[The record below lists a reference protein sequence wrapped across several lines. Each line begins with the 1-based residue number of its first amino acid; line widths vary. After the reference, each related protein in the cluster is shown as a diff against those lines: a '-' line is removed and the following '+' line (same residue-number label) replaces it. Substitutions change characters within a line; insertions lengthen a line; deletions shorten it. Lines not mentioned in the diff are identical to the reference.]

1 MAATLRDVAQLAGV
15 SFRTV
20 SNVINGYQYISDST
34 REKVEAAIAELG
46 YQPNYSARSLR
57 LGRSN
62 LLGLAVPTLS
72 QGYYAELASEII
84 DLARKRG
91 FIVLTE
97 QTNSARAL
105 ELDALQGA
113 RRQMTDGLLINPL
126 ALSSVDAELFA
137 TERPVV
143 LLGENVFSPDV
154 DHVTMKN
161 SEAAASAVELLIS
174 LGHRRIA
181 IIGIA
186 DEGATAIGTAK
197 LRTAGYHS
205 ALAAHGIE
213 RDDALELP
221 VGTWR
226 QEDGA
231 AAVRLLLERGVEFDA
246 VFALTD
252 ILAIGAMHELQAAGI
267 AIPADVSVLGFDNLV
282 ESRYTVPELSTVD
295 GGRRQIAEAAVRT
308 LIERIE
314 HPQAPHVFHEVDFT
328 VIERGSTR
336 RRP

>member
-1 MAATLRDVAQLAGV
+1 MAATLRDVAALAGV

-34 REKVEAAIAELG
+34 RAKVEAAIAQLG

-97 QTNSARAL
+97 QTNSNREL
-105 ELDALQGA
+105 ELDALRGA

-126 ALSSVDAELFA
+126 ALSSDDAALFT

-143 LLGENVFSPDV
+143 LLGENTFSTTV

-161 SEAAASAVELLIS
+161 TDAAASAVTFLIE

-181 IIGIA
+181 LIGIA
-186 DEGATAIGTAK
+186 DAGATAVGTAN
-197 LRTAGYHS
+197 LRTAGYHR
-205 ALAAHGIE
+205 ALAEHGIE
-213 RDDALELP
+213 RDATLELS
-221 VGTWR
+221 VGFWR

-231 AAVRLLLERGVEFDA
+231 AAVRQLLERGVEFDA

-252 ILAIGAMHELQAAGI
+252 ILAIGAMHELQAAGVS
-267 AIPADVSVLGFDNLV
+267 IPDDVSVIGFDDLV
-282 ESRYTVPELSTVD
+282 ESRYTVPELTTVD

-308 LIERIE
+308 LINRIE
-314 HPQAPHVFHEVDFT
+314 KPQSPVVFHEVDFT
-328 VIERGSTR
+328 IVQRGSTR